1 MLNTFVE
8 KAGDTVYV
16 VLSGRM
22 DGGASC
28 DWLRSSVKSLVASG
42 ERRFVFDVSD
52 VVSMS
57 SRGIGCLV
65 ASYASIHANGG
76 SMVLHDPNPRVLHVL
91 EVTRLVPGVFRI
103 ADASGKPRRSHVE
116 LAAVAGVS
124 HAPPP
129 PRSL

>member
-8 KAGDTVYV
+8 RAGDTVYV

-22 DGGASC
+22 DGGPGC

-42 ERRFVFDVSD
+42 ERRFVFDMTD
-52 VVSMS
+52 LISMS

-65 ASYASIHANGG
+65 ASYASIHADGG
-76 SMVLHDPNPRVLHVL
+76 SMVLHEPNPRVLHVL
-91 EVTRLVPGVFRI
+91 EVTRLVPGVFQV
-103 ADASGKPRRSHVE
+103 ADASGKPARSGAE
-116 LAAVAGVS
+116 LAAVAGMHKAS
-124 HAPPP
+124 PP